1 VVEWT
6 DLGDLMIVCRTEGVT
21 PNESW
26 DAFMKDM
33 KTKPI
38 AECSSL
44 SIIGAGELTSV
55 QRTTATE
62 ILKKRGIIMA
72 VVRDEQLVRGMVT
85 AASWMGAKI
94 KAFSWTGLDDA
105 LDYLKVSPEMADR
118 VKGIVNSLRRACTD
132 EYESVN
138 KVRVA
143 RGGR

>member
-1 VVEWT
+1 
-6 DLGDLMIVCRTEGVT
+6 
-21 PNESW
+21 
-26 DAFMKDM
+26 
-33 KTKPI
+33 TKPI